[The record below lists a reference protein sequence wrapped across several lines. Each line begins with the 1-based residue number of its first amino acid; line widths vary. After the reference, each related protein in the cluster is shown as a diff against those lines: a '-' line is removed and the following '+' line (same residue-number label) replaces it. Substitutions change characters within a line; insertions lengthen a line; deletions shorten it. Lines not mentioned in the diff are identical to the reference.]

1 MRTNYT
7 YVEYAV
13 VSDVTVLGTHF
24 PGGCVPYD
32 LVYFFAGFRGSRRPR
47 PLIRDL
53 CRDKLLILTDD
64 GIKRTD
70 KPIKLPNRG
79 LSAGRV
85 PDVGHLNAVLHWRA
99 GCRTLTRQSLL
110 HSPAELTQLRDTAP
124 ERVESR
130 TKRDK
135 QVAKAIEKQRASV
148 KSQTSVKEL
157 LFKPRRHAK
166 RPASRWIV
174 IAAEIQLLE
183 ELHGGPLPSTVYH
196 GLSARHRAHSKYGT
210 QLRTRMVNGK
220 ILTSHRLY
228 GDGNTK
234 PALRWGL
241 SEEARALTTRY
252 CADHPDEA
260 RGTFASVPEAQQFLR
275 EHTRHLNDIS

>member
-70 KPIKLPNRG
+70 KPIKLPNRV
-79 LSAGRV
+79 LSSGRV

-99 GCRTLTRQSLL
+99 GCHWQ
-110 HSPAELTQLRDTAP
+110 
-124 ERVESR
+124 
-130 TKRDK
+130 
-135 QVAKAIEKQRASV
+135 
-148 KSQTSVKEL
+148 
-157 LFKPRRHAK
+157 
-166 RPASRWIV
+166 
-174 IAAEIQLLE
+174 
-183 ELHGGPLPSTVYH
+183 
-196 GLSARHRAHSKYGT
+196 GLA
-210 QLRTRMVNGK
+210 
-220 ILTSHRLY
+220 
-228 GDGNTK
+228 
-234 PALRWGL
+234 
-241 SEEARALTTRY
+241 
-252 CADHPDEA
+252 
-260 RGTFASVPEAQQFLR
+260 
-275 EHTRHLNDIS
+275 